1 MIKSVTMYSDVCDRC
16 GKTVERMARFGYM
29 KERIEGFE
37 ILCSECYKKKKE
49 LG

>member
-1 MIKSVTMYSDVCDRC
+1 
-16 GKTVERMARFGYM
+16 MARFGYM

-37 ILCSECYKKKKE
+37 ILCPDCYKKKKE